1 MLHEK
6 QSRKCERRPAA
17 DFGAVAGLLQVP
29 LLAVVFAPAATVDEK
44 KSSKFMFGCSFVAS
58 FSFACRNLIIVCT
71 TVAVKSKD
79 TGAGVAI
86 GWRPGQVTVE

>member
-44 KSSKFMFGCSFVAS
+44 KSSKFMFWLF
-58 FSFACRNLIIVCT
+58 FCRIILICMQ
-71 TVAVKSKD
+71 KSYHCLYNSCC
-79 TGAGVAI
+79 
-86 GWRPGQVTVE
+86 QE

>member
-44 KSSKFMFGCSFVAS
+44 KSSKFMFWLF
-58 FSFACRNLIIVCT
+58 FCRIILIFMQKSYHRI

-79 TGAGVAI
+79 TGGWGGS
-86 GWRPGQVTVE
+86 GWRAGQVTVE

>member
-29 LLAVVFAPAATVDEK
+29 LLAVVFDLLGVRRKAANR
-44 KSSKFMFGCSFVAS
+44 FMFWLF
-58 FSFACRNLIIVCT
+58 FCRIILISMH
-71 TVAVKSKD
+71 KSYH
-79 TGAGVAI
+79 
-86 GWRPGQVTVE
+86 RLYNSC

>member
-29 LLAVVFAPAATVDEK
+29 LLAVVFALLATVDEK
-44 KSSKFMFGCSFVAS
+44 KSSKFMFWFFFC
-58 FSFACRNLIIVCT
+58 CIILIHMQQSHHGLYNSCC
-71 TVAVKSKD
+71 
-79 TGAGVAI
+79 
-86 GWRPGQVTVE
+86 QE